1 MWGSSPVWLPPLYL
15 SLQYGYTSSNTG
27 EAFIESLPPLL
38 LSWLVCLNNDTA
50 MTSMMKIQL
59 YKWGKKVKFLVLPS
73 HQSRLCS
80 LPDGCAIF
88 MMAQRYF
95 SGFPFFLLFLWRF
108 TISKTFTR
116 AVHVMMEGCFR
127 PFSGILIKTL
137 TAVNV
142 IAGCLKFSS
151 RTEKTSARDWCHGN
165 HPSTYEIL
173 QGINSNR
180 EFSDKYEYA
189 TLLSDK

>member
-27 EAFIESLPPLL
+27 KAFIESLPPLL

-95 SGFPFFLLFLWRF
+95 SGFPFFFCFYGGSPYQRLSPVRSTWWWKDAFVLFQEFLSKPWLPSTSLLVAWSFRAGLKKQVHEIDV
-108 TISKTFTR
+108 TVTTR
-116 AVHVMMEGCFR
+116 ALMKFFR
-127 PFSGILIKTL
+127 
-137 TAVNV
+137 
-142 IAGCLKFSS
+142 
-151 RTEKTSARDWCHGN
+151 E
-165 HPSTYEIL
+165 
-173 QGINSNR
+173 
-180 EFSDKYEYA
+180 
-189 TLLSDK
+189 